1 MVVSSA
7 GGEGVGEARGRPA
20 LVGMIRIVLLMLLAG
35 TGLGYAGRS
44 LWLAVH
50 LERSLPYFDQWVFVV
65 NDYFPYLDGAYSWL
79 QLLAPHGEHR
89 IATARIILFADAI
102 LFRMSGWLPL
112 FVQLAALGTIA
123 LLLARLATRSRMEL
137 AIAAP
142 VALGLMWST
151 SQFENLSWA
160 FQTCFPLVHL
170 FGLCAVIA
178 FARALNAAGWRRWI
192 VIACTFD
199 VLAVLSLGSGLFVI
213 APVLGVA
220 VWRRRVD
227 RRLLVFALFHGLVTV
242 AYLAG
247 GAPIS
252 TFSHWAALSS
262 TLPDQAALFLGT
274 SFGGWPPPEL
284 AAGYCGLIAL
294 VIALGAVTADR
305 QGIDSNSAILLS
317 MAAFVMTESVVA
329 AIGRGN
335 MPIGPRYATAAIV
348 FEGALLGF
356 YFRQS
361 AGLIARFGVVVIALV
376 ALVGANA
383 SRYEAAWIAKI
394 AAIDQATAQ
403 FKSGN
408 FEPAAV
414 AFLWPELRKEWL
426 DRYEKLQL
434 GPFAP

>member
-160 FQTCFPLVHL
+160 FPDLL
-170 FGLCAVIA
+170 S
-178 FARALNAAGWRRWI
+178 AG
-192 VIACTFD
+192 
-199 VLAVLSLGSGLFVI
+199 
-213 APVLGVA
+213 APVRA
-220 VWRRRVD
+220 VRRYRLRPRAQRCRLAALD
-227 RRLLVFALFHGLVTV
+227 RDRLHLRCPRRTQPGQRPVRHCAGARRGSVEAGEWTGGLLVFALFHGLVTV

-335 MPIGPRYATAAIV
+335 MPNRPEVCDRSYRVRRPRC
-348 FEGALLGF
+348 
-356 YFRQS
+356 S
-361 AGLIARFGVVVIALV
+361 AFTFG
-376 ALVGANA
+376 
-383 SRYEAAWIAKI
+383 K
-394 AAIDQATAQ
+394 
-403 FKSGN
+403 
-408 FEPAAV
+408 
-414 AFLWPELRKEWL
+414 
-426 DRYEKLQL
+426 
-434 GPFAP
+434 APD